1 MKIRYIVLSFFW
13 FSIISTGSFGWPA
26 QYNGVE
32 PDSKWGLAF
41 NNIGYFDGKE
51 SMIYNCTR
59 LQTNGK
65 NITAQPNKIGLAVN
79 LISIEDAKFKIV
91 DSRIFNSANLPNS
104 AGISPDCSGRF
115 ETLNNVLSDFVM
127 VGNSLYEMHFLL
139 TDLESLE
146 FDLSAYAKRN
156 SAYPLSENE
165 ALYPFFKR
173 YIELKGLR
181 IFARDLVSNE
191 FLQKVGEVYSLMLLP
206 GSSIENSMQVELI
219 NRMKLNR
226 VHQRVGYIDFDQYG
240 NVSKDASPGYGDN
253 LTDYIWEPHKSSK
266 RTARIL
272 GEVLEHLL
280 HTITNVA
287 FPLYFNDSWNW
298 LDPNSKINLALN
310 EAVDKG
316 YFNIADFQNLKEND
330 DDEGYTKALTTEFA
344 YWLIL
349 AEWGYFGL
357 TGKVEEGYGTGNSEF
372 AIGTAA
378 EVSKLLPV
386 AHSLYTET
394 ALKVLSKPDEKLL
407 EGLFFNI
414 PTCSTS
420 GEQNAPPADK
430 PCF

>member
-1 MKIRYIVLSFFW
+1 
-13 FSIISTGSFGWPA
+13 
-26 QYNGVE
+26 
-32 PDSKWGLAF
+32 
-41 NNIGYFDGKE
+41 
-51 SMIYNCTR
+51 
-59 LQTNGK
+59 
-65 NITAQPNKIGLAVN
+65 
-79 LISIEDAKFKIV
+79 
-91 DSRIFNSANLPNS
+91 
-104 AGISPDCSGRF
+104 
-115 ETLNNVLSDFVM
+115 
-127 VGNSLYEMHFLL
+127 
-139 TDLESLE
+139 
-146 FDLSAYAKRN
+146 
-156 SAYPLSENE
+156 
-165 ALYPFFKR
+165 
-173 YIELKGLR
+173 
-181 IFARDLVSNE
+181 
-191 FLQKVGEVYSLMLLP
+191 
-206 GSSIENSMQVELI
+206 
-219 NRMKLNR
+219 
-226 VHQRVGYIDFDQYG
+226 
-240 NVSKDASPGYGDN
+240 
-253 LTDYIWEPHKSSK
+253 
-266 RTARIL
+266 
-272 GEVLEHLL
+272 VLEHLL

-430 PCF
+430 SCF